1 LQLRV
6 DLRQQTIHDPLT
18 GLFNRRYMM
27 ESLFQT
33 IGRAARNKSTA
44 CVLMIDIDDFKLF
57 NDTYGHDLG
66 DTVLKQ
72 VASEMKLCLRI
83 EDTLSRYGGEEFC
96 LICPDLDEKSV
107 KELGA
112 RLCERVRRLTLDI
125 KDANVGSI
133 TISVGIAIYP
143 LHGSEG
149 EDLLREADEALYQ
162 AKAQGKN
169 QAVLAVNKLRD
180 DGEQLTPA

>member
-1 LQLRV
+1 
-6 DLRQQTIHDPLT
+6 
-18 GLFNRRYMM
+18 
-27 ESLFQT
+27 
-33 IGRAARNKSTA
+33 
-44 CVLMIDIDDFKLF
+44 MIDIDDFKLF